1 MQNKE
6 FSANG
11 VNVELNPSTQP
22 VAVPTP
28 AQGTFEVTDARGR
41 VITLK
46 KPGIL
51 ANLDFSKA
59 IGKGADTPEGFNKL
73 YLMEVVHLKYVNAI
87 DGSVVPTPSSEGEL
101 RALLVRLDDDGN
113 DAVKN
118 GVYEHFLKSQ
128 VAAAE
133 SELKNS

>member
-1 MQNKE
+1 MQNQ
-6 FSANG
+6 
-11 VNVELNPSTQP
+11 ELNVGGVKVEINPASTP
-22 VAVPTP
+22 VAVPKPT
-28 AQGTFEVTDARGR
+28 QNVFEVTDARGR

-59 IGKGADTPEGFNKL
+59 IGKGADTPDGFNKL

-87 DGSVVPTPSSEGEL
+87 DGSTVPTPSSEGEL

-113 DAVKN
+113 DAVKA
-118 GVYEHFLKSQ
+118 GVYDHFLKDQ